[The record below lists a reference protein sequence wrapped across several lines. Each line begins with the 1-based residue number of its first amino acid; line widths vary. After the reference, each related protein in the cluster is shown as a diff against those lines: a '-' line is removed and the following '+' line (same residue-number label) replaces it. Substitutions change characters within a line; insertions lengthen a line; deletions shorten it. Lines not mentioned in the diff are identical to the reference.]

1 MLLLIKDL
9 VAGSKMGGCGELAQL
24 GVYLS
29 VGAVAVGDKRAVEL
43 TWK

>member
-1 MLLLIKDL
+1 
-9 VAGSKMGGCGELAQL
+9 VGGCRELAKL

-29 VGAVAVGDKRAVEL
+29 VGCAVAVGDKRAVEL